1 MSHYNYT
8 TEAVNWTLEDDEPA
22 DELEE
27 GDEPNDAPPLLNN
40 WGRAQTGGRL
50 C

>member
-1 MSHYNYT
+1 MNYHILSH
-8 TEAVNWTLEDDEPA
+8 EAVNWTIDDEPA
-22 DELEE
+22 EEIEE

-50 C
+50 CA